1 MAITVDQILV
11 ELAKVEGPLRLK
23 EPNLAAQLERVAAD
37 IKEFA
42 QQQQDT
48 ITGLQNNINDAQ
60 TKISDLEA
68 ANSDLQQQNLRL
80 TEEIDRLRKTGAG
93 VSSTAPGDLARSLR
107 DVFDTIQS
115 EARSATGVGVTVK
128 SMDVEM
134 KSLVEVSSAGV
145 TGLVFPAAGAAVD
158 PNTLSTLRMSF
169 GAIPVATP
177 TPTPASAAAPAV
189 TGLEPASGPA
199 GGGSRVRITGSG
211 FTGATAVLFGPAR
224 ASEFTVEAD
233 TALVALNPAGS
244 GSVDV
249 TVSTPA
255 GTSPAVAD
263 DRFSYQS
270 TPD

>member
-1 MAITVDQILV
+1 MAITVDQILA
-11 ELAKVEGPLRLK
+11 ELAKIEGPLRLK
-23 EPNLAAQLERVAAD
+23 QPDLAAQLERVAAD
-37 IKEFA
+37 IKEFG

-48 ITGLQNNINDAQ
+48 ITGLQNNLNDAQ
-60 TKISDLEA
+60 SKISDLEV

-80 TEEIDRLRKTGAG
+80 TEELDRLRKTTGG

-115 EARSATGVGVTVK
+115 EARSAAGVGVTVK

-169 GAIPVATP
+169 GAIPVAAP
-177 TPTPASAAAPAV
+177 PAAGAAPAV
-189 TGLEPASGPA
+189 TGLEPATGPA
-199 GGGSRVRITGSG
+199 TGGTRVRLTGSG
-211 FTGATAVLFGPAR
+211 FTAATAVRFGTAGV
-224 ASEFTVEAD
+224 SEFAVESD
-233 TALVALNPAGS
+233 SALLAVSPAGS

-249 TVSTPA
+249 AVTTPA
-255 GTSPAVAD
+255 GTSTAVAG
-263 DRFSYQS
+263 DRFSYQ
-270 TPD
+270 PAPG